1 MVDRSLEM
9 GETGERPEVG
19 KRCESDMWEGAEG
32 LQTAV
37 VPPKKQPRSG
47 GVFLKRLL
55 TEPSGGA
62 MAWTQCRRYCG

>member
-32 LQTAV
+32 LQAAV
-37 VPPKKQPRSG
+37 LPPRKQSRAG
-47 GVFLKRLL
+47 GGSSWG
-55 TEPSGGA
+55 TED
-62 MAWTQCRRYCG
+62 